1 MKEIFSKQ
9 NQKIKE
15 LKKQKQKNRFLLFL
29 DNQKSIKDAQKFG
42 LCPKVCLVDK
52 EKLANFDLLVK
63 NLENQGVEVIAT
75 SAEIIKDFATTQT
88 PQGIVCAFDF
98 LPKAP
103 TLPKGNFLVLD
114 GLQDAGNV
122 GTLLRSALGANFCD
136 VFLVECASLSN
147 PKLVRSTMAS
157 MFALN
162 LVEISRAD
170 FAKFA
175 KANNLPLIRADMNG
189 ESVFDFAPQGQ
200 IGLVVGS
207 EGHGVSP
214 ELAALCKK
222 TVSIPMANNLE
233 SLNAGVAGSIIMF
246 EINGRREL

>member
-42 LCPKVCLVDK
+42 LCPKICLVDK
-52 EKLANFDLLVK
+52 EKLSNFDFVK

-75 SAEIIKDFATTQT
+75 SAEIIKDFSTTQT

-136 VFLVECASLSN
+136 VFLVECVSLSN

-157 MFALN
+157 LFALN

-175 KANNLPLIRADMNG
+175 KANNLPLICADMNG
-189 ESVFDFAPQGQ
+189 QSVFDFAPQGH

-207 EGHGVSP
+207 EGQGISQS
-214 ELAALCKK
+214 LATLCHS
-222 TVSIPMANNLE
+222 TLSIPMANNLE

-246 EINGRREL
+246 EIYKRSEL

>member
-52 EKLANFDLLVK
+52 EKLASFNFLVK
-63 NLENQGVEVIAT
+63 DFENQGVEVIAT
-75 SAEIIKDFATTQT
+75 SAEIIKDFSTTQT

-103 TLPKGNFLVLD
+103 TLPTGNFLVLD

-136 VFLVECASLSN
+136 VFLVECVSLSN

-157 MFALN
+157 LFALT
-162 LVEISRAD
+162 
-170 FAKFA
+170 FTTHHKP
-175 KANNLPLIRADMNG
+175 NLPLWGKIKHIFAVHIRANKR
-189 ESVFDFAPQGQ
+189 Q
-200 IGLVVGS
+200 IVCLGK
-207 EGHGVSP
+207 
-214 ELAALCKK
+214 LCKI
-222 TVSIPMANNLE
+222 SA
-233 SLNAGVAGSIIMF
+233 
-246 EINGRREL
+246 